1 MPSPNLEGQVAG
13 HMVRCWVA
21 SRAWSAAAIV
31 MQYFWSKIT
40 VMEGVVNA
48 QWKERRVETGPY
60 V

>member
-1 MPSPNLEGQVAG
+1 
-13 HMVRCWVA
+13 MVRCWVA